1 MLKMRPKSSYRS
13 EQDGLFVWTVF
24 IVFLAGFAVL
34 CWVGSFYVFGHP
46 EKAFSYRLL
55 RKLGKIDEPKRFE
68 LTSAPRGK
76 FLDANEL
83 FERYGSVSAGALAA
97 ENDKLLR
104 NYISNYYQTKL
115 PVSYAIGPFH
125 IMGAFRLG
133 PGNFF
138 TEGVVALAEST
149 DNPKVLLEL
158 VFPAAPEN
166 TVDLERMLMTG
177 LDIKLVKTLDL
188 TAVLNARVMTD
199 GRLIL
204 TVVPLL
210 YGNYTSSSSNGTFSL
225 SPPEQ
230 LNVDAGLPVLN
241 QAAVSKADQHY
252 RSYLERAG
260 LAPKDDAPILVRVQA
275 PEAAS
280 PGTSPPIR
288 RAEAI
293 AAPKPSKAPLA
304 DGEIEMLG
312 AAGSADA
319 AEPVNAPQPDDTVP
333 VARAIAVATPE
344 PTVARAIP
352 VATPEPTVA
361 RAIPVSPTP
370 TPEPEG
376 TPTAELQPLEAAAPA
391 TISATG
397 AAPTRKWSVYE
408 PGKMPRG
415 RLVDVSTAPDLIG
428 RSNAEKTY
436 LGGNFNVRASGPGR
450 AVLRGQGAAKNVR
463 VVVDFPDGTTPPAE
477 GENFRRDNQRPF
489 EITRVE
495 KGADGQVNVYVRE
508 VTRP

>member
-1 MLKMRPKSSYRS
+1 MFKLRPKRSYQS
-13 EQDGLFVWTVF
+13 DQDNLFVWTIF

-55 RKLGKIDEPKRFE
+55 RKLGKLDEPKRFE

-76 FLDANEL
+76 FLGANEL
-83 FERYGSVSAGALAA
+83 FERYGSVSSGALAS

-115 PVSYAIGPFH
+115 PVSYAIGPFR

-133 PGNFF
+133 PANFF
-138 TEGVVALAEST
+138 SDGVVALAEST
-149 DNPKVLLEL
+149 ENPKVLLEL

-188 TAVLNARVMTD
+188 TAVLNARVLTD
-199 GRLIL
+199 GRLLL

-210 YGNYTSSSSNGTFSL
+210 YGNYTSSSANGTFSL
-225 SPPEQ
+225 SPPER
-230 LNVDAGLPVLN
+230 LNIEAGLPVLN
-241 QAAVSKADQHY
+241 QAAVGKADQHY
-252 RSYLERAG
+252 RSYLQRAG
-260 LAPKDDAPILVRVQA
+260 LAPQESTPMLVRVQA
-275 PEAAS
+275 TEAAS

-293 AAPKPSKAPLA
+293 AAPTPAKAPLA
-304 DGEIEMLG
+304 AGEMEMLG
-312 AAGSADA
+312 ANESADA

-333 VARAIAVATPE
+333 VARAIPVTTPE
-344 PTVARAIP
+344 PKVARAIP
-352 VATPEPTVA
+352 V
-361 RAIPVSPTP
+361 TP
-370 TPEPEG
+370 TQIPEPEG
-376 TPTAELQPLEAAAPA
+376 TPTAELQPFDAAAPA
-391 TISATG
+391 TISATV
-397 AAPTRKWSVYE
+397 AAPTRKWTVYE

-415 RLVDVSTAPDLIG
+415 RLIDIDTAPDLVG
-428 RSNAEKTY
+428 RGNAEKTY

-450 AVLRGQGAAKNVR
+450 AVLRGQGTAKNVR
-463 VVVDFPDGTTPPAE
+463 VVVDFPDGASPPAE
-477 GENFRRDNQRPF
+477 GENFRRDGQRPF

-495 KGADGQVNVYVRE
+495 KSADGQINVYVRE

>member
-1 MLKMRPKSSYRS
+1 MFKLRPKRSYQS
-13 EQDGLFVWTVF
+13 DQDNLFVWTVF
-24 IVFLAGFAVL
+24 IVFLAGFALL

-76 FLDANEL
+76 FLGANEL
-83 FERYGSVSAGALAA
+83 FERYGSVSSGSLAT
-97 ENDKLLR
+97 ENDNLLR

-115 PVSYAIGPFH
+115 PVSYAIGPFR

-133 PGNFF
+133 PANFF
-138 TEGVVALAEST
+138 SEGVVALAEST
-149 DNPKVLLEL
+149 ENPKVLLEL
-158 VFPAAPEN
+158 VFPAAREN

-188 TAVLNARVMTD
+188 TAVLSARVLTD
-199 GRLIL
+199 GRLLL

-210 YGNYTSSSSNGTFSL
+210 YGNYTSSSANGTFSL
-225 SPPEQ
+225 APPER
-230 LNVDAGLPVLN
+230 LNIEAGLPVLN
-241 QAAVSKADQHY
+241 QAAVGKADQHY
-252 RSYLERAG
+252 RSSLQRAG
-260 LAPKDDAPILVRVQA
+260 PTPQESAPMLVRVQA
-275 PEAAS
+275 TEAAS

-288 RAEAI
+288 RAEAV
-293 AAPKPSKAPLA
+293 AAPTPAKAPLA
-304 DGEIEMLG
+304 AGEMEMLG
-312 AAGSADA
+312 ANESVE
-319 AEPVNAPQPDDTVP
+319 AEEEVNAPQPVDRIP
-333 VARAIAVATPE
+333 VARALPVTATDP
-344 PTVARAIP
+344 PVARAIP
-352 VATPEPTVA
+352 VNPTPAAATPAAEA
-361 RAIPVSPTP
+361 
-370 TPEPEG
+370 
-376 TPTAELQPLEAAAPA
+376 TPTAELQPFDAVMPA
-391 TISATG
+391 TISAT
-397 AAPTRKWSVYE
+397 AATPTHKWTVYE

-415 RLVDVSTAPDLIG
+415 RLIDIGAAPDLVG

-463 VVVDFPDGTTPPAE
+463 VMVDFPDGAIPPAE
-477 GENFRRDNQRPF
+477 GENIRRDGQRPF